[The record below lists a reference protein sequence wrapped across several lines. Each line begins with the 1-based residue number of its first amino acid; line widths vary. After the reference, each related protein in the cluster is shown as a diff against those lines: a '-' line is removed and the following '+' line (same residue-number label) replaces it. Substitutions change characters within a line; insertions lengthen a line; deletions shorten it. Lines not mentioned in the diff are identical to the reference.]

1 VNTCRV
7 CLEPVSDKPAYHPR
21 CLKELFGTGKVP
33 AIGIDTGKLHT
44 AALAM
49 VGRTSLSGVQKKI
62 SLGLSVDRTTLT
74 VLAEGSRYILK
85 PQTGVYPSLPEN
97 EQLTTRLAELTGI
110 ETAPSGLLEL
120 TDGTL
125 AFLTRRFDRLPDG
138 RKLRQEDFCQ
148 LAQQAPKD
156 KYSGSAERC
165 VRIIQQYASEP
176 LIELMK
182 LYRLL
187 LFSWWSGNGDMHLKN
202 FSLLSGEDDIT
213 RLTPAYDLVSTHL
226 VIPGDPLALPV
237 GGKKANL
244 VRSDWLGLA
253 DYCDLP
259 RTIAERMLGEQAD
272 ATGQAVIQVE
282 RSFLPPDQKDAYLA
296 LIRERT
302 RQLRGAGVG

>member
-7 CLEPVSDKPAYHPR
+7 CLEPVRDKPAYHPR
-21 CLKELFGTGKVP
+21 CLNELFGTGKVP
-33 AIGIDTGKLHT
+33 TIGIDTGKLHT

-49 VGRTSLSGVQKKI
+49 VGRISLSGVQKKI

-74 VLAEGSRYILK
+74 VVAEGSRYILK

-97 EQLTTRLAELTGI
+97 ELLTTRLAKLAGI
-110 ETAPSGLLEL
+110 KTAPSGLLEL

-125 AFLTRRFDRLPDG
+125 AFIARRFDRLPDG
-138 RKLRQEDFCQ
+138 GKLRQEDFCQ

-156 KYSGSAERC
+156 KYNGSAERC
-165 VRIIQQYASEP
+165 VRIIEQYASEP

-202 FSLLSGEDDIT
+202 FSLLTGEDDIT

-226 VIPGDPLALPV
+226 VIPGDPLALPI
-237 GGKKANL
+237 GGKKAHL
-244 VRSDWLGLA
+244 VRSDWLHLA
-253 DYCDLP
+253 DYCKLP
-259 RTIAERMLGEQAD
+259 RAIAERILGEQEN
-272 ATGQAVIQVE
+272 ATEQAMNWVH
-282 RSFLPPDQKDAYLA
+282 RSFLPPDQKAAYAA
-296 LIRERT
+296 LLGERT
-302 RQLRGAGVG
+302 ARLRVAGVR